1 MTPQASLRTMRISP
15 KPNTKALKAMS
26 ATSTPLKEIH
36 MFRNF
41 IALLLAVFALNAFA
55 AVDANLA
62 TRADLE
68 TVKGIGPGLSTKIM
82 DARKEGTF
90 KNWND
95 LVERVVGI
103 GPRNAGRLSQAGLTV
118 AGAAF
123 DGTAAAPAPAK
134 VAKAAKADKAE
145 NAADVKKVKK
155 TEKTAG

>member
-1 MTPQASLRTMRISP
+1 MI
-15 KPNTKALKAMS
+15 
-26 ATSTPLKEIH
+26 
-36 MFRNF
+36 RNF

-55 AVDANLA
+55 AVDANVA

-68 TVKGIGPGLSTKIM
+68 TVKGIGPGLSAKIM

-118 AGAAF
+118 AGATF
-123 DGTAAAPAPAK
+123 DGSAAAPAPAK
-134 VAKAAKADKAE
+134 AAKADKGDKATD
-145 NAADVKKVKK
+145 AKKVKK
-155 TEKTAG
+155 AEKTAG